1 MSTLKVDGIRSNSA
15 SSDAITLASDGTC
28 TANITNKSNRN
39 LIINGAMLV
48 AQRGAAGGTAAYA
61 CVDRFKQ
68 EHASVDESPT
78 TSQVGIA
85 SGTTPYTLGFRK
97 AYKITNG
104 NQTGSNTGDY
114 LYMRMTLEAQD
125 IANSGWNYTSASS
138 YITLSFWI
146 KSSVAQNFYGY
157 IRTHDG
163 TNYHYPFETGSLSA
177 DTWTKVTKTIP
188 GNSNL
193 QFDNDNGAGLQFT
206 WLGLMGTDH
215 TSSSASLNAWQAVGS
230 GNAYTPDN
238 TTTWYTTND
247 STLEFTGIQL
257 EVSDHATDFE
267 QRSYGQ
273 ELALCK
279 RYCQKFDGLKIQ
291 ARMNGGTNSDGYWQF
306 PTMRATPS
314 FSSDVSSGKSME
326 YGSVSI
332 SVANVYGG
340 GQSPESAYSRFNLS
354 GSGTSGHASYNNLST
369 GSYYLLEAEL

>member
-15 SSDAITLASDGTC
+15 SSDAITLAGDGTC
-28 TANITNKSNRN
+28 TANITNRTNRN
-39 LIINGAMLV
+39 LIINGACLV

-68 EHASVDESPT
+68 EHADVDESPT
-78 TSQVGIA
+78 TSQVDIA

-193 QFDNDNGAGLQFT
+193 QFDNDNGAGLQLT

-215 TSSSASLNAWQAVGS
+215 TSSSASLNTWQAVGS

-247 STLEFTGIQL
+247 STLEFTGLQL
-257 EVSDHATDFE
+257 EVGDHATDFE
-267 QRSYGQ
+267 HRSYAD
-273 ELALCK
+273 ELRRCQ
-279 RYCQKFDGLKIQ
+279 RYYYQQWTGSDAGFYLTQ
-291 ARMNGGTNSDGYWQF
+291 YVSSHRMMEVF
-306 PTMRATPS
+306 HPVPMRVTPS
-314 FSSDVSSGKSME
+314 VSFSLNSSSAAGWTSNEYQYKAYIAASYDTTSSYHSSGT
-326 YGSVSI
+326 VT
-332 SVANVYGG
+332 VN
-340 GQSPESAYSRFNLS
+340 
-354 GSGTSGHASYNNLST
+354 
-369 GSYYLLEAEL
+369 AEL